1 VNRLLLS
8 AALLQRG
15 APRYTPAGL
24 PALDL
29 VLKHQSEVE
38 QAGQPRRVSMEIK
51 ALAIGDITERLAKLA
66 LGSEA
71 DFGGFLAT
79 ARNGRGWLFH
89 VTEVETRPQDPDS
102 LIQIDS

>member
-8 AALLQRG
+8 ATLQERG
-15 APRYTPAGL
+15 AQRYTPAGL

-29 VLKHQSEVE
+29 VLHHRSEVE

-51 ALAIGDITERLAKLA
+51 ALAIGDIAIRLAVLP

-71 DFGGFLAT
+71 EFGGFLAT

-89 VTEVETRPQDPDS
+89 VTEVGAGNGLPT
-102 LIQIDS
+102 

>member
-8 AALLQRG
+8 AALLERG

-38 QAGQPRRVSMEIK
+38 QAGQPRKVSMEIK
-51 ALAIGDITERLAKLA
+51 ALAIGDITVPLARMP

-71 DFGGFLAT
+71 EFAGFLAT

-89 VTEVETRPQDPDS
+89 VTQIVPLTADPVS

>member
-8 AALLQRG
+8 GALLERG

-29 VLKHQSEVE
+29 VIRHQGQVQ
-38 QAGQPRRVSMEIK
+38 QAGQPRQVSLEIK
-51 ALAIGDITERLAKLA
+51 ALAIGDITVPLTRMP

-71 DFGGFLAT
+71 RFAGFLAA

-89 VTEVETRPQDPDS
+89 VTEVDASTS
-102 LIQIDS
+102 

>member
-1 VNRLLLS
+1 MNRLLLS
-8 AALLQRG
+8 ASLLERG

-38 QAGQPRRVSMEIK
+38 QAGQPRKVSLEIK
-51 ALAIGDITERLAKLA
+51 ALAIGEITASLARMP

-71 DFGGFLAT
+71 RFGGFLAA

-89 VTEVETRPQDPDS
+89 VTEVEPAPDPTVP
-102 LIQIDS
+102 I